1 MLIINGNCTF
11 VNIKGNTLSLMK
23 KIILSIA
30 FLMSFV
36 AEVFGNET
44 FQAITHIQVPAVN
57 IASPMDVKVILPES
71 YATDATKQYPV
82 VYLLNGHGGD
92 EDSWL
97 KFNEPRLDSLASV
110 YDMIMVC
117 PDGRNTWYWDAPID
131 STIKME
137 TFLVDELVPYIDKK
151 YRTKPSAKYRAI
163 TGFSMGGHG
172 GLWLAMRHSDVWRTG
187 GSMSGGVDILDD
199 ARWAK
204 YWDMYRRLGDRE
216 ANMDVWKS
224 HTVISLVPQLRPN
237 QVNIIIDCGVDD
249 FFINANRKLHQ
260 QLLKYKIPH
269 DYTERPGRHVHPY
282 WKNSI
287 RYHLIYFHN
296 IFSK

>member
-1 MLIINGNCTF
+1 
-11 VNIKGNTLSLMK
+11 
-23 KIILSIA
+23 
-30 FLMSFV
+30 MSFV

-172 GLWLAMRHSDVWRTG
+172 GLWLAMRHSDVWKTG

-204 YWDMYRRLGDRE
+204 YWDMYRRLGDRDT
-216 ANMDVWKS
+216 NMGVWKS

>member
-30 FLMSFV
+30 FLVSLV
-36 AEVFGNET
+36 VEVFGNET
-44 FQAITHIQVPAVN
+44 FQAISHIQVPAVN

-137 TFLVDELVPYIDKK
+137 TFLVDELVPYIDKN

-172 GLWLAMRHSDVWRTG
+172 GLWLAMRHSDVWKTG

-204 YWDMYRRLGDRE
+204 YWDMYRRLGDRDT
-216 ANMDVWKS
+216 NMDVWKS

>member
-44 FQAITHIQVPAVN
+44 FQTITHIQVPAVN

-137 TFLVDELVPYIDKK
+137 TFLVDELVPYIDKN

-172 GLWLAMRHSDVWRTG
+172 GLWLAMRHSDVWKTG

-204 YWDMYRRLGDRE
+204 YWDMYRRLGDRDT
-216 ANMDVWKS
+216 NMDVWKS

>member
-1 MLIINGNCTF
+1 MKKRI
-11 VNIKGNTLSLMK
+11 LSLMLLLGMVAAMPMYGQECCREK
-23 KIILSIA
+23 QQYTVPSARRTFTAGIA
-30 FLMSFV
+30 PLAQESFKQI
-36 AEVFGNET
+36 N
-44 FQAITHIQVPAVN
+44 HIQVPATN
-57 IASPMDVKVILPES
+57 IASPMDVNVILPES
-71 YATDATKQYPV
+71 YAIDETKQYPV

-137 TFLVDELVPYIDKK
+137 TFLVDELVPYIDKN

-172 GLWLAMRHSDVWRTG
+172 GLWLAMRHSDVWKTG

-216 ANMDVWKS
+216 ANMDVWNL
-224 HTVISLVPQLRPN
+224 TL
-237 QVNIIIDCGVDD
+237 
-249 FFINANRKLHQ
+249 
-260 QLLKYKIPH
+260 
-269 DYTERPGRHVHPY
+269 
-282 WKNSI
+282 
-287 RYHLIYFHN
+287 
-296 IFSK
+296 

>member
-44 FQAITHIQVPAVN
+44 FQVITHIQVPAVN

-137 TFLVDELVPYIDKK
+137 TFLVDELVPYIDKN

-172 GLWLAMRHSDVWRTG
+172 GLWLAMRHSDVWKTG

-216 ANMDVWKS
+216 TNMDVWKS

-269 DYTERPGRHVHPY
+269 DYTERPGRHVNPY